1 MNKADVLK
9 LLEVCTFKDIF
20 TSEDSYHDVIIP
32 LEEAEKS
39 TIECDSGATKLV
51 LWIPNFD
58 EYVVKIPF
66 TGVYEEDWIKGDK
79 GYLWQGE
86 NYREYFG
93 AYDGWDYCYVETSL
107 YADAV
112 REGVDQFFLKTSF
125 LGYIKG
131 HPIYIQPKAVEF
143 YKVPHKISPEEK
155 QESHKICRECRVS
168 LKPEWVLDAIRCY
181 GLSQVKK
188 LFAFINEYQI
198 EDLHGNNLGYYKDK
212 PVIIDYA
219 GFNS

>member
-9 LLEVCTFKDIF
+9 LLEVCTFKDNF
-20 TSEDSYHDVIIP
+20 TSEDYYNDVISP
-32 LEEAEKS
+32 LEKAEKS
-39 TIECDSGATKLV
+39 TIEYDSGATKLV

-66 TGVYEEDWIKGDK
+66 TGVYEEDWIEEDEEYVWKGD
-79 GYLWQGE
+79 YQ
-86 NYREYFG
+86 EYFG

-112 REGVDQFFLKTSF
+112 REGVDQFFLETSL
-125 LGYIKG
+125 LGHIKG
-131 HPIYIQPKAVEF
+131 HPIYIQPQAMEF
-143 YKVPHKISPEEK
+143 YEVPHKISFEEK
-155 QESHKICRECRVS
+155 QESNKICRECRVS
-168 LKPEWVLDAIRCY
+168 LKPEWVLDAIKCY

-219 GFNS
+219 GFNN

>member
-1 MNKADVLK
+1 MNRTDVLK
-9 LLEVCTFKDIF
+9 LLEVCTFKDTF
-20 TSEDSYHDVIIP
+20 TSEDYYHDVIAP
-32 LEEAEKS
+32 LEEAGKS

-66 TGVYEEDWIKGDK
+66 TGVYEEDWIKEDE
-79 GYLWQGE
+79 GYVWQE
-86 NYREYFG
+86 DYQEYFG

-112 REGVDQFFLKTSF
+112 KEGVEQFFLETSF
-125 LGYIKG
+125 LGHIKG
-131 HPIYIQPKAVEF
+131 HPIYIQPRAEEF
-143 YKVPHKISPEEK
+143 YEISHNISLEEK
-155 QESHKICRECRVS
+155 QESNKICREYCVS
-168 LKPEWVLDAIRCY
+168 LKPEWVLDAIKCY

-198 EDLHGNNLGYYKDK
+198 EDLHGNNLGYYKNK

>member
-112 REGVDQFFLKTSF
+112 KEGVEQFFLETSF
-125 LGYIKG
+125 LGHIKG
-131 HPIYIQPKAVEF
+131 HPIYIQPRAEEF
-143 YKVPHKISPEEK
+143 YEISHNISLEEK
-155 QESHKICRECRVS
+155 QESNKICREYCVS
-168 LKPEWVLDAIRCY
+168 LKPEWVLDAIKCY
-181 GLSQVKK
+181 GLS
-188 LFAFINEYQI
+188 
-198 EDLHGNNLGYYKDK
+198 
-212 PVIIDYA
+212 
-219 GFNS
+219 